1 MAMNEEELKG
11 LAAQLRKPSGEWALR
26 VGEFMN
32 TGNADMNKHAITML
46 NPMAGDRILEIGMG
60 NGYFVSDILSKHA
73 EVTYKGCDY
82 SQEMVD
88 AAASNNVQYADEG
101 RAEFVCNDAK
111 EMPFADSAF
120 NKIFTVNT
128 LYFWDDREKVLGEIS
143 RVLQPGGELIIAI
156 RPDSVMKLYPM
167 TQWGFRMY
175 NADELTAFL
184 TTNGYQ
190 IKSTEEVDE
199 PPVEI
204 DGGHVPAARIIV
216 SAVKE

>member
-1 MAMNEEELKG
+1 MNEEELKG

-32 TGNADMNKHAITML
+32 TGNADMNKHAIEML
-46 NPMAGDRILEIGMG
+46 NPTAGDRILEIGMG
-60 NGYFVSDILSKHA
+60 NGYFVSEILSKH
-73 EVTYKGCDY
+73 EDITYAGCDY

-88 AAASNNVQYADEG
+88 AATSNNVQYADEG
-101 RAEFVCNDAK
+101 RAEFICSDAMS
-111 EMPFADSAF
+111 MPFADGAF

-128 LYFWDDREKVLGEIS
+128 LYFWDDREKILGEIS

-156 RPDSVMKLYPM
+156 RPDRVMKLYPM

-175 NADELTAFL
+175 SADELTAFL
-184 TTNGYQ
+184 TVNGYQ
-190 IKSTEEVDE
+190 IKSIAEVDE

-204 DGGHVPAARIIV
+204 DGGHVPAARIV
-216 SAVKE
+216 ASAIKK